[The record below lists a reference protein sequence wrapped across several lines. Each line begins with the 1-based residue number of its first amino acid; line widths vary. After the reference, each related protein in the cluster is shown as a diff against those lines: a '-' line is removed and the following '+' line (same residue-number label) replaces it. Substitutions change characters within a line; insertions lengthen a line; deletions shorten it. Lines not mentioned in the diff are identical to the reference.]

1 MGGGGAMR
9 TASKIAGIGIGRTA
23 YRGSPASLP
32 TDQSRS
38 VRNASLPASAVLSS
52 HGAKPAEVAPLHT
65 AASWELDD
73 WEFADEGE
81 LVMVAGEP
89 MPRVVFQGVPTFE
102 EAKEATTELKEA
114 IDKVYLSPD
123 SSHSEVSSHGSEVSV
138 LSPTQVEA
146 ESKIV
151 EAISSPLVPKHALQ
165 AFKLLSTSSQAQTVV
180 ASIACDPNVWDA
192 VMQNPAVTDFF
203 KLHQEVAIS
212 ETEETPENLE
222 NCAAVAGSEAK
233 EAAENEKLL
242 AESDLGNGS
251 FDFMSILENFKL
263 TVTEMVS
270 SVSNFLQNIFPT
282 AEKENTH
289 GDADGNAKQSFMDTN
304 KIMGGTFMGLA
315 VLAIMVVLVRRS

>member
-9 TASKIAGIGIGRTA
+9 TAAKIAGIGIGRTA

-32 TDQSRS
+32 TDQSQS

-146 ESKIV
+146 ESKIA

-203 KLHQEVAIS
+203 KLHQE
-212 ETEETPENLE
+212 
-222 NCAAVAGSEAK
+222 VAGSEAK

>member
-9 TASKIAGIGIGRTA
+9 TAAKIAGIGIGRTA

-32 TDQSRS
+32 TDQSQS

-203 KLHQEVAIS
+203 KLHQEVA
-212 ETEETPENLE
+212 
-222 NCAAVAGSEAK
+222 GSEAK

-270 SVSNFLQNIFPT
+270 SVTNFLQNIFPT

-289 GDADGNAKQSFMDTN
+289 CDADGNAKQSFMDTN

>member
-203 KLHQEVAIS
+203 KLHQEVA
-212 ETEETPENLE
+212 
-222 NCAAVAGSEAK
+222 GSEAK

>member
-1 MGGGGAMR
+1 MR
-9 TASKIAGIGIGRTA
+9 TAAKIAGIGFGRTA

-32 TDQSRS
+32 TDRS
-38 VRNASLPASAVLSS
+38 VRNASVPASTAKLSQE
-52 HGAKPAEVAPLHT
+52 AKSAEVAPLHT

-123 SSHSEVSSHGSEVSV
+123 SSHSEGSSHGSEVSV
-138 LSPTQVEA
+138 LSPTQVET
-146 ESKIV
+146 ECKIV

-203 KLHQEVAIS
+203 KLHQEVA
-212 ETEETPENLE
+212 
-222 NCAAVAGSEAK
+222 GSEAK

-282 AEKENTH
+282 AEKEKTH
-289 GDADGNAKQSFMDTN
+289 GDADGNDEQSFMDTN

>member
-9 TASKIAGIGIGRTA
+9 TAAKIAGIGFGRTA

-32 TDQSRS
+32 TDRS
-38 VRNASLPASAVLSS
+38 VRNASVPASTAKLSQE
-52 HGAKPAEVAPLHT
+52 AKSAEVAPLHT

-123 SSHSEVSSHGSEVSV
+123 SSHSEGSSHGSEVSV
-138 LSPTQVEA
+138 LSPTQVET
-146 ESKIV
+146 ECKIV

-203 KLHQEVAIS
+203 KLHQEEA
-212 ETEETPENLE
+212 TPENLE

-233 EAAENEKLL
+233 ETAENEKLS

-282 AEKENTH
+282 AEKEKTH
-289 GDADGNAKQSFMDTN
+289 GDADGNDEQSFMDTN